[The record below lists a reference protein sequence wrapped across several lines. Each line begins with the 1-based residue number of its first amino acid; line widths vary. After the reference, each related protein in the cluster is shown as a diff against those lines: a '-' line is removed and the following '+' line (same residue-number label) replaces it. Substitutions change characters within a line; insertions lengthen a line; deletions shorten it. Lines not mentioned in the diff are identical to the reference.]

1 MKKMMI
7 IAAMVSVML
16 IPAQMEANNKVNS
29 KPKVE
34 LNNKNDKKFDN
45 KKDEK
50 KFKNDKKFYNKR
62 DDKKFKDDKKK
73 LKKQPKPQAIVKMP
87 APRPAP
93 LPQAQVNV
101 VYESNPINAVASVIG
116 LAALAAI
123 IAN

>member
-50 KFKNDKKFYNKR
+50 KFKN
-62 DDKKFKDDKKK
+62 DKKK

>member
-62 DDKKFKDDKKK
+62 DDKKK